1 MIIEDLGDTC
11 LVEHVQYGQWQVTH
25 HHHQPQVALN
35 EVAVILEAPAQAPVE
50 TTPDLNGPD
59 FDVEPSTIT
68 YAMRVAEAEK
78 IAPLR
83 PLLRT

>member
-11 LVEHVQYGQWQVTH
+11 LVEHVRYGQW
-25 HHHQPQVALN
+25 QVALN

-78 IAPLR
+78 IAP
-83 PLLRT
+83 PAPPGS

>member
-50 TTPDLNGPD
+50 TINQIRTGQD
-59 FDVEPSTIT
+59 SAATWQ
-68 YAMRVAEAEK
+68 
-78 IAPLR
+78 LR
-83 PLLRT
+83 MPTNK

>member
-25 HHHQPQVALN
+25 HHHHQPQVALN

-50 TTPDLNGPD
+50 TINQ
-59 FDVEPSTIT
+59 I
-68 YAMRVAEAEK
+68 
-78 IAPLR
+78 
-83 PLLRT
+83 